1 MKFISQLKKLKLLY
15 NFFLFLALINIF
27 FSTEKSHAKTFSVN
41 DIEISTPFEINF
53 NKNEIIDK
61 GFVKAFNE
69 LIFSILQSKDQI
81 KLKNTSINKIK
92 GMIETFSI
100 TEEKF
105 IDEIYYLTLNVSFN
119 KKNIFDLLETKNIFP
134 SLPVKKDFLFIP
146 IFVDQKMNQ
155 VSIYSENKLFNNW
168 NLNNKRYH
176 LLNYILPTQDLD
188 DFSLIKRNINNLEAY
203 DFKEIINKYNIND
216 YIIMIVFND
225 NNKIRVFNKIFFN
238 QKNNLKNLNYS
249 EVNFDDEEEIFK
261 FVDNLKLVYED
272 FWKSQNQIN
281 TSVKLSLNISI
292 DNSNNIKINKFEKIL
307 SNMDLIYNFSIYKFD
322 NQNNF
327 YKVIFNGT
335 PNKFLEVMNE
345 QNYDFKIKNK
355 IWVLNDKS

>member
-1 MKFISQLKKLKLLY
+1 MKFISQLYKLRLLY

-27 FSTEKSHAKTFSVN
+27 FSTENSHAKTFSIN

-61 GFVKAFNE
+61 GFLKAFNE
-69 LIFSILQSKDQI
+69 LIFSIVQSKDQI
-81 KLKNTSINKIK
+81 KLKKIPINKIK

-100 TEEKF
+100 KEEKF
-105 IDEIYYLTLNVSFN
+105 IDEIYYLVLNVSFN
-119 KKNIFDLLETKNIFP
+119 KKNIFDLLESKNVFP

-146 IFVDQKMNQ
+146 VFVDQNKNQ
-155 VSIYSENKLFNNW
+155 VSMFSEEKLFSSW
-168 NLNNKRYH
+168 NVNNKKYS

-188 DFSLIKRNINNLEAY
+188 DFSLIKRNINNLETY

-216 YIIMIVFND
+216 HIIMIVFKD
-225 NNKIRVFNKIFFN
+225 DNKIRVFNKIFFN
-238 QKNNLKNLNYS
+238 QKKNIKNLNYT
-249 EVNFDDEEEIFK
+249 EVNFDEEEELFEFIE
-261 FVDNLKLVYED
+261 NLKLVYED

-307 SNMDLIYNFSIYKFD
+307 SDMDFIYNFSIYKFD
-322 NQNNF
+322 NRNNF

-335 PNKFLEVMNE
+335 PDKFLEVMSD
-345 QNYDFKIKNK
+345 QNYNFEIKNK

>member
-1 MKFISQLKKLKLLY
+1 MKFISLLSNLKLLY

-27 FSTEKSHAKTFSVN
+27 FSTGKSHANTFSIN

-53 NKNEIIDK
+53 NKNEIIDE

-69 LIFSILQSKDQI
+69 LILSIVQSKDQV
-81 KLKNTSINKIK
+81 KLKNTSINQIK

-100 TEEKF
+100 KEEKF
-105 IDEIYYLTLNVSFN
+105 INEIYYLTLNVSFN

-146 IFVDQKMNQ
+146 VFVDQNNNQ
-155 VSIYSENKLFNNW
+155 ISIFSENKLFSSW
-168 NLNNKRYH
+168 NLNNKKYS

-188 DFSLIKRNINNLEAY
+188 DFSLIKRNINNLETY

-216 YIIMIVFND
+216 HIIMIVFKD
-225 NNKIRVFNKIFFN
+225 NNKLRVFNKIFFN
-238 QKNNLKNLNYS
+238 QKNNLKNLNYN
-249 EVNFDDEEEIFK
+249 EVNFEDKEEIFK
-261 FVDNLKLVYED
+261 FIENLKLVYED

-307 SNMDLIYNFSIYKFD
+307 SNMDLIYNSYIYKFD
-322 NQNNF
+322 NQNN
-327 YKVIFNGT
+327 YYRIIFNGT
-335 PNKFLEVMNE
+335 PDKFLEVMNYH
-345 QNYDFKIKNK
+345 NYDFEIKNK
-355 IWVLNDKS
+355 IWILNDRS

>member
-1 MKFISQLKKLKLLY
+1 MKFISQLYKLRLLY

-27 FSTEKSHAKTFSVN
+27 FSTENSHAKTFSIN

-61 GFVKAFNE
+61 GFVEAYNE
-69 LIFSILQSKDQI
+69 LILSIAQSKDQV
-81 KLKNTSINKIK
+81 KLKNTSINQIK

-100 TEEKF
+100 IEEKF
-105 IDEIYYLTLNVSFN
+105 IDENYYLTLNVSFN
-119 KKNIFDLLETKNIFP
+119 KKNIFDLLESKNVFP

-146 IFVDQKMNQ
+146 VFVDQNKNQ
-155 VSIYSENKLFNNW
+155 VSMFSEEKLFSSW
-168 NLNNKRYH
+168 NVNNKKYS

-188 DFSLIKRNINNLEAY
+188 DFSLIKRNINNLETY

-216 YIIMIVFND
+216 HIIMIVFKHD
-225 NNKIRVFNKIFFN
+225 NKIRVFNKIFFN
-238 QKNNLKNLNYS
+238 QKKNIKNLNYT
-249 EVNFDDEEEIFK
+249 EVNFDEEEELFEFI
-261 FVDNLKLVYED
+261 DNLKLVYED
-272 FWKSQNQIN
+272 FWKSKNQIN

-292 DNSNNIKINKFEKIL
+292 DNSDNIKTSKFEKIL
-307 SNMDLIYNFSIYKFD
+307 SDMDLIYNFYIYKFD
-322 NQNNF
+322 NKNNF

-335 PNKFLEVMNE
+335 PDKFLEVMSY

>member
-1 MKFISQLKKLKLLY
+1 MKFISQLYKLRLLY
-15 NFFLFLALINIF
+15 NFFLFLALINVF
-27 FSTEKSHAKTFSVN
+27 FSTENSHAKTFSIN
-41 DIEISTPFEINF
+41 DIKISTPFEINF
-53 NKNEIIDK
+53 NKIEIIDK
-61 GFVKAFNE
+61 GFLKAFNE
-69 LIFSILQSKDQI
+69 LIFSIVQSKDQI
-81 KLKNTSINKIK
+81 KLKKTSINQIK

-100 TEEKF
+100 KEEKF

-119 KKNIFDLLETKNIFP
+119 KKNIFDLLESKNVFP

-146 IFVDQKMNQ
+146 VFVDQNKNQ
-155 VSIYSENKLFNNW
+155 VSMFSEDKLFSSW
-168 NLNNKRYH
+168 NVNKKKKN

-188 DFSLIKRNINNLEAY
+188 DYSLIKRNINNLEIY

-216 YIIMIVFND
+216 HIIMIVFKD
-225 NNKIRVFNKIFFN
+225 DNKIRVFNKIFFN
-238 QKNNLKNLNYS
+238 QKKSIKNLNYT
-249 EVNFDDEEEIFK
+249 EVNFDDEEELFEFI
-261 FVDNLKLVYED
+261 DNLKLVYED

-307 SNMDLIYNFSIYKFD
+307 SDMDLIYNFSIYKFD
-322 NQNNF
+322 NRNNF

-335 PNKFLEVMNE
+335 PDKFLEVMSD
-345 QNYDFKIKNK
+345 QNYDFEIKNK

>member
-1 MKFISQLKKLKLLY
+1 MKFISLLSNLKLLY

-27 FSTEKSHAKTFSVN
+27 FSTEKSHAKTFSIN

-61 GFVKAFNE
+61 GFLKAFNE
-69 LIFSILQSKDQI
+69 LIFSIVQSKDQI
-81 KLKNTSINKIK
+81 KLKNTPINQIK

-100 TEEKF
+100 KEEKF
-105 IDEIYYLTLNVSFN
+105 IDEIYYLTLSVSFN
-119 KKNIFDLLETKNIFP
+119 KKNIFDLLESKNVFP

-146 IFVDQKMNQ
+146 VFVDQNKNQ
-155 VSIYSENKLFNNW
+155 VSMFSEDKLFSSW
-168 NLNNKRYH
+168 NVNNKKYS

-188 DFSLIKRNINNLEAY
+188 DFSLIKRNINNLETY

-216 YIIMIVFND
+216 HIIMIVFKD
-225 NNKIRVFNKIFFN
+225 DNKIRVFNKIYFN
-238 QKNNLKNLNYS
+238 QKKNIKNLKYT
-249 EVNFDDEEEIFK
+249 EVNFDEEKKLFEFI
-261 FVDNLKLVYED
+261 DNLKLVYED

-307 SNMDLIYNFSIYKFD
+307 SDMDLIYNFYIYKFD
-322 NQNNF
+322 NKNNF

-335 PNKFLEVMNE
+335 PDKFLEVMQN
-345 QNYDFKIKNK
+345 QNYFFEIKNK
-355 IWVLNDKS
+355 IWVLNGKS